1 MKKLFSIMLALLIA
15 VTFCACT
22 NQPTTPTG
30 TSGQGGSTTASKEPI
45 LIGLLDAF
53 SGDRASN
60 GEYTK
65 EGAEMFL
72 AEINAKGGVLGREVK
87 IIYEDDQGNET
98 AATNAYQKLVSQNDV
113 CATVLN
119 KYSSVVLAMSDFVAQ
134 EKIPAIC
141 SGSSVNIEKSDN
153 QYLYST
159 RRSDS
164 GSGVTIA
171 AQCQKLGAKKV
182 AILHSPDALG
192 TGMTPIVKN
201 TLESMGIEVVSVQQ
215 FTADEKNFAP
225 YIAKI
230 TDSGCDTLV
239 GIGQIN
245 EDVLIMKAVYDAGL
259 KINCVGNSAFAQSSC
274 IENAGEAANGWYS
287 VTAFSPYAQD
297 ERTSAWVKK
306 YQELYNRLPE
316 MTCATTYDSLSMI
329 CWAIEKAGSTDPE
342 AINNALKTLD
352 GFEGIAST
360 YKYQG
365 NPMLATSE
373 FVVQVVNG
381 STVVLDKL
389 GID

>member
-1 MKKLFSIMLALLIA
+1 MKKFFSILLILSM
-15 VTFCACT
+15 VLLLSACG
-22 NQPTTPTG
+22 NNG
-30 TSGQGGSTTASKEPI
+30 TKESEGPAEIEKKEPI
-45 LIGLLDAF
+45 FIGLLDAF

-119 KYSSVVLAMSDFVAQ
+119 KYSSVVLAMSDFVAK

-153 QYLYST
+153 NYLYST

-164 GSGVTIA
+164 GSGVTVA

-192 TGMTPIVKN
+192 TGMTPIVKS
-201 TLESMGIEVVSVQQ
+201 TLEGFGIEVVSVQQ

-230 TDSGCDTLV
+230 IDSGCDCLV

-245 EDVLIMKAVYDAGL
+245 EDVLVMKAVADAGL
-259 KINCVGNSAFAQSSC
+259 DIHKVGNSAYAQSSC
-274 IENAGEAANGWYS
+274 IENAGKASDGWYS
-287 VTAFSPYAQD
+287 ITAFSPYATD
-297 ERTSAWVKK
+297 EKTGAWVKK
-306 YQELYNRLPE
+306 YNELYGRLPE

-342 AINNALKTLD
+342 EINNALKTID

-365 NPMLATSE
+365 TPMLATSE
-373 FVVQVVNG
+373 FIVEVKDG

-389 GID
+389 GL